1 MNPGGVSTQA
11 GRAGSPS
18 PGEAEANGGPK
29 IGFDERERITA
40 LNHELLDRDL
50 REKRLVFESRPYEA
64 HIQFSNFC
72 NMSCIMCGDGDNPP
86 VKKMSPLVLER
97 IRTEIAPH
105 PAVTTPH
112 DGSEPTAVPWEETV
126 ALAKD
131 YSVQLE
137 FVTNGQLFDEKK
149 FLEVKDHLEMVVIS
163 IDSHLPELFE
173 KIRPGAKAATVYDN
187 FEKIA
192 RLCEEQG
199 IEFIAQTVFMT
210 L

>member
-1 MNPGGVSTQA
+1 MS
-11 GRAGSPS
+11 
-18 PGEAEANGGPK
+18 PK
-29 IGFDERERITA
+29 IAWDERDRIAKRNRA
-40 LNHELLDRDL
+40 LLDAELLS
-50 REKRLVFESRPYEA
+50 KSLVFESRPYEA

-72 NMSCIMCGDGDNPP
+72 NMSCIMCWDGDNPP

-97 IRTEIAPH
+97 IRTQIAPH
-105 PAVTTPH
+105 LAVVTPH
-112 DGSEPTAVPWEETV
+112 DGSEPTAVTWEETV

-173 KIRPGAKAATVYDN
+173 KIRPGAKATTVYEN

-192 RLCEEQG
+192 
-199 IEFIAQTVFMT
+199 
-210 L
+210 